1 MENNEWIVNYL
12 KGKEVKK
19 VDLKD
24 FFTIQ
29 NEEKPIT
36 VKVKNNE
43 EITYI
48 TDVCSYNVKITLV
61 PPNKTVYVVKD
72 VVPTLL

>member
-1 MENNEWIVNYL
+1 MEKNEWIVNYL

-61 PPNKTVYVVKD
+61 QPNKTVYTVKD
-72 VVPTLL
+72 VIPTLL

>member
-1 MENNEWIVNYL
+1 MEKNEWIVNYL

-19 VDLKD
+19 VDLED

-48 TDVCSYNVKITLV
+48 TDEKKWYRL
-61 PPNKTVYVVKD
+61 Y
-72 VVPTLL
+72 L